1 MRKWHLV
8 SDQGGEIVEMSPW
21 AIQALTRG
29 ARAGT
34 DETFAT
40 TATGETTGV
49 AAGGAVNQLQAG
61 SGTMP
66 RAKTSTRTDQAQE
79 GTSAHFLPWLT
90 SRLIVPVRQSHAL
103 VACEDAVP
111 PRPLTKKA
119 TADSGLPSTKRTQA
133 VGGTAAEVVAVTTA
147 VVANPAWIV
156 GRTTVP
162 TTIVRMALQLAD
174 VGRRTLSLL
183 TLHQWATT
191 IGQTL

>member
-21 AIQALTRG
+21 AIRAFTRG

-79 GTSAHFLPWLT
+79 
-90 SRLIVPVRQSHAL
+90 VRQSHAL